1 MPCLVRAALPHGV
14 PHPNPNPF
22 PTASAPRGSAP
33 SPPALFAPGCKGLC
47 RRCCSTEVLSGHGL
61 QGPGSAPRSA
71 EPTLRGLPA
80 LIHQELSPQAF
91 PWVRCRCQELGKWDF
106 GTPVG
111 PKALGTHLSKG
122 YGAGRCRAPWARGVP
137 GDKSH
142 PTPQYL
148 GALYG
153 VGGLGSSDH
162 SQLGA
167 RAGVFLLA
175 PTLYSLCRLHLG
187 RKRPRPHQLGVP
199 SGCSPLPHPKRS
211 GVPGLGAGREGSLP
225 PHRAVP

>member
-14 PHPNPNPF
+14 PHPDPNPF
-22 PTASAPRGSAP
+22 PAASAPRGSAP
-33 SPPALFAPGCKGLC
+33 SPPALFAPGCKGLS
-47 RRCCSTEVLSGHGL
+47 RRCCSTEVLSGHSP

-80 LIHQELSPQAF
+80 LIHQELSPPRLSHGYGAV
-91 PWVRCRCQELGKWDF
+91 VRSWENGILAP
-106 GTPVG
+106 PV
-111 PKALGTHLSKG
+111 LGTHLSKG

-137 GDKSH
+137 RDKSH
-142 PTPQYL
+142 PTAQCL